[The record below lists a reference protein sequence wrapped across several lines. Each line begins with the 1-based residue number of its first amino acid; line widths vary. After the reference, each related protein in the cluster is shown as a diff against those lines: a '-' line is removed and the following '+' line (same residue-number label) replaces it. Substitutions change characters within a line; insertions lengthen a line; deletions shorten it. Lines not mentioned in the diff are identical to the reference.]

1 VLVEFPQGRIKTLS
15 RSLKIILF
23 AVGGFVGLLV
33 LAALVLLF
41 FVDAN
46 TYKPRLEAAAS
57 KVLGME
63 VSVDGRLGIGFFPGL
78 QLTLADAHIRNRGT
92 ELVSAKQA
100 RLGIE
105 LLPLLQQQIRIDQ
118 IALKRPTISIVRDRD
133 GEFNF
138 ERSELSDTLPVLEL
152 AKLSLSGA
160 TLVYTDNQS
169 GEGFEAGNCNLD
181 LRRLRLPGGARP
193 DLMKRLS
200 FTAQLAC
207 GEIRKNDFTVSD
219 FKITAKGK
227 NGVFDL
233 KPVTMRIFGAQ
244 GSGSIQMDFSDSVPR
259 YQVSYSL
266 PQLRSEELL
275 RTLSPQ
281 KVVEGPM
288 DFSANLSMQGTSA
301 NEMKLTMDGEVSL
314 RGENLALDGI
324 DLDRVLSR
332 FESSQNF
339 NLVDVGAFF
348 FAGPI
353 GLAVTKGYNFASL
366 FKGSEGRSEI
376 RTLVSD
382 WKFEHG
388 VAQAQDVAMATN
400 QNRIALRGGLDFVNE
415 QFNDVTMATIDA
427 KGCATVRQKITG
439 SFQKPVVEKPSIL
452 MSLTGPARKLL
463 KKGRDLLPG
472 GECEVFYAGSV
483 APPESMDGGATG
495 AATAPVAQ

>member
-1 VLVEFPQGRIKTLS
+1 MS

-23 AVGGFVGLLV
+23 TVGGFVGLLV
-33 LAALVLLF
+33 LAALALLF

-46 TYKPRLEAAAS
+46 AYKPRLVAAAS
-57 KVLGME
+57 EALGME
-63 VSVDGRLGIGFFPGL
+63 VSVGGSLGIGFFPGL
-78 QLTLADAHIRNRGT
+78 QITLVDAHIRNRGT
-92 ELVSAKQA
+92 DLVSARQA

-105 LLPLLQQQIRIDQ
+105 LLPLLQQQIRIDK
-118 IALKRPTISIVRDRD
+118 ILLKRPKISIVRDRD

-138 ERSELSDTLPVLEL
+138 EKPEASDEALPVLDL
-152 AKLSLSGA
+152 AKVSLSGA
-160 TLVYTDNQS
+160 TLTYTDNQS
-169 GEGFEAGNCNLD
+169 GEGFEAGSCNLD
-181 LRRLRLPGGARP
+181 LRRLRLPGGKRP

-219 FKITAKGK
+219 LKLTANGK
-227 NGVFDL
+227 SGVFEL

-259 YQVSYSL
+259 YQVRYSL

-288 DFSANLSMQGTSA
+288 DFSANLSMQGTSV

-400 QNRIALRGGLDFVNE
+400 RNRIALRGGLDFVNE